1 MRRSPKTASNGS
13 DIEIRAGLFFYGS
26 TSWTD
31 MGPTSRLHLEFAK
44 RFRGTM
50 DSAIVNYLRREP
62 PGSPEKTE
70 DSAIS
75 PKVSDASAIWIERE
89 NKSTSRGKKK

>member
-13 DIEIRAGLFFYGS
+13 GIESRAGLSFYGS
-26 TSWTD
+26 TSWTH
-31 MGPTSRLHLEFAK
+31 MGPTSRRPLEFAK
-44 RFRGTM
+44 RFPGTM

-75 PKVSDASAIWIERE
+75 PDLAERL
-89 NKSTSRGKKK
+89 RRLGYLD